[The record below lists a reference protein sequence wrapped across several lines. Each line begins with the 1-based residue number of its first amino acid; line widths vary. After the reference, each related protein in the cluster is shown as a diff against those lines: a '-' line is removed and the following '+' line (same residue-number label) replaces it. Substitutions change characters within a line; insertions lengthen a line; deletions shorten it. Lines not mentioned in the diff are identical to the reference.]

1 MGQDPVRINSRW
13 IFLATPAGTQI
24 GLRWRWWETT
34 EREVSK
40 DQDVL
45 GVSVDQPPHAHGLVV
60 QVDQVDQVKNSN
72 HHQICLFF
80 SKKRYI
86 EDRK

>member
-1 MGQDPVRINSRW
+1 MELDLVRINSRW
-13 IFLATPAGTQI
+13 IFPATPAGTQI

-45 GVSVDQPPHAHGLVV
+45 GVPVDQPPHAHGVV
-60 QVDQVDQVKNSN
+60 ARVDQVDQVKNSILQ
-72 HHQICLFF
+72 QICLFF
-80 SKKRYI
+80 
-86 EDRK
+86 